1 MTAPYRKLTRK
12 KRSIA
17 GHTQL
22 WMGPDHLLLV
32 SSSRLTEKYQ
42 RFSLADIQAIVVSD
56 GPDRTVLQTLAVL
69 ASIGWGAGACVVDQT
84 FGKWFFAI
92 TGFLFLTLA
101 ILDIARGPRCRCFLH
116 TAVSRWPLLP
126 VSRQRIA
133 QSFLAAIGPA
143 VEASQG
149 SLTAEQ
155 LAEIAATVEPAQ
167 AAPPPEVSRTRW
179 NAARV
184 LFVLFLLDAAL
195 FWVAFRWPPLGAAVI
210 LPTAVLGELLLAVM
224 ALIQGR
230 SNPLRI
236 SYVLMALTIACVLV
250 DIVTTG
256 RLAWADLMSRA
267 LQGGTPPVLTTLLAP
282 SKDAAVFGATWRV
295 SASVIGMAA
304 SYFESRGSL

>member
-1 MTAPYRKLTRK
+1 MTAAYRKLTRK

-42 RFSLADIQAIVVSD
+42 RFSLGDIQAVVVSD

-69 ASIGWGAGACVVDQT
+69 ASIGWGAAAFAVDLT
-84 FGKWFFAI
+84 FGKWFFGV
-92 TGFLFLTLA
+92 TGLLFLALA

-116 TAVSRWPLLP
+116 TTVSRWPLLP

-133 QSFLAAIGPA
+133 QRFLATIVPA

-149 SLTAEQ
+149 ALSAEQ
-155 LAEIAATVEPAQ
+155 LAEIAATAEPAQ
-167 AAPPPEVSRTRW
+167 AAPPPEVSRARW

-184 LFVLFLLDAAL
+184 LFVLFLLDAAM
-195 FWVAFRWPPLGAAVI
+195 FWIAFRWPPLGAAVI

-236 SYVLMALTIACVLV
+236 SYVLIALTIACVLV

-267 LQGGTPPVLTTLLAP
+267 LQGTPPVLTTLLAP

-295 SASVIGMAA
+295 SASLIGLTA
-304 SYFESRGSL
+304 SYFEGRGSL